1 MISTSTSTSTFL
13 DITHEPVRFTPPK
26 GSVDCH
32 THVFGPGDSFPWDPR
47 RSYTPGDAS
56 IEDLNGLHKHLGID
70 KVVIVHPSPYGADN
84 ACTVNA
90 LELLGLERAR
100 GVAVIDPSTTHSELK
115 HMQSVG
121 VRGVRINLE
130 TYGLKDPQAA
140 LQMLLHTEKQV
151 SPVGWHIQIFTRL
164 AVLVSLAEHIKKLAV
179 PLVIDHFCLIDPD
192 LGLSQPGLEVLQ
204 ELLESGKVWLKL
216 SAPYRIT
223 KTPDSSEVKELAR
236 YLISANPNRVVWGTD
251 WPHPG
256 GVKHGQPRS
265 RDVIEPFQ
273 PINNGVALNRLQGWT
288 RSEDEL
294 LKILVTNPTHLY
306 GF

>member
-1 MISTSTSTSTFL
+1 MNSTSTSTFL
-13 DITHEPVRFTPPK
+13 DITHEPVCFTPPK

-32 THVFGPGDSFPWDPR
+32 THIFGPGDSFPWDPQ

-70 KVVIVHPSPYGADN
+70 KVVIVHPSPYGSDN
-84 ACTVNA
+84 ACTLNA
-90 LELLGLERAR
+90 LEILGLDRAR
-100 GVAVIDPSTTHSELK
+100 GVAVIDPSTTQAELE
-115 HMQSVG
+115 HMHSVG

-140 LQMLLHTEKQV
+140 LQMLMHTQKQV
-151 SPVGWHIQIFTRL
+151 APLGWHIQIFTRL
-164 AVLVSLAEHIKKLAV
+164 AVLVSLAEHIKKFAV
-179 PLVIDHFCLIDPD
+179 PLVIDHFCLCDPD

-204 ELLESGKVWLKL
+204 DLLVSEKVWLKL

-223 KTPDSSEVKELAR
+223 KTPDSSLVKELAR

-273 PINNGVALNRLQGWT
+273 PINNGAALNRLQVWT

-306 GF
+306 DF